1 AGGNTAGRRA
11 DAIAGTGGDG
21 GNGGNGGLLSG

>member
-21 GNGGNGGLLSG
+21 G

>member
-1 AGGNTAGRRA
+1 A

-21 GNGGNGGLLSG
+21 GNGGNGGLLSGNAGAGG